1 MADPDDKTKKPV
13 VRRKKTKDQ
22 EAPCFNCT
30 RATKPEANALKALYE
45 GTATEHQQRLALS
58 VIVHKFSRA
67 QNLLYLPNDPEGTAF
82 INGRGFVGMKI
93 LNIINVPIG
102 HLPLLEEAD
111 KNE

>member
-1 MADPDDKTKKPV
+1 LADNDETQKKQV
-13 VRRKKTKDQ
+13 VARKKTKEQ

-30 RATKPEANALKALYE
+30 RPTKPEANALKALYE

-58 VIVHKFSRA
+58 LIVHKFSRA
-67 QNLLYLPNDPEGTAF
+67 QNLLYLPDDPAGTAF